1 MATNLLIKYHNIF
14 KFPAVVVRL
23 YLVYGP
29 KQDQNRFLPIVINSC
44 LKKESFN
51 CSHGL
56 QLKGTLFILMT
67 KIDAFLKILASKS
80 IDGQIIN
87 IGYGSPKKIKEI
99 IKNLKKKLNGGK
111 PIFGKVKIRKD
122 EIMTFY

>member
-23 YLVYGP
+23 YLVYGQ
-29 KQDQNRFLPIVINSC
+29 KQDPNRFLPIIINSC
-44 LKKESFN
+44 LKESFN

-56 QLKGTLFILMT
+56 QLRDFIYIDDV
-67 KIDAFLKILASKS
+67 IDAFLKILASKS

-87 IGYGSPKKIKEI
+87 IGYGSPKRLKI
-99 IKNLKKKLNGGK
+99 IKNLKKNLMVENN
-111 PIFGKVKIRKD
+111 FGKVKIRK
-122 EIMTFY
+122 MKL